1 MSKSGGN
8 IGWISE
14 NKISKKLKAEILKLE
29 IGQYTKPI
37 VIPGGALI
45 LKLEDTKE
53 EKNEININKKLDELV
68 KYLTNEQLNQFS
80 NIYFNK
86 IKKNIRINE
95 L

>member
-1 MSKSGGN
+1 M
-8 IGWISE
+8 
-14 NKISKKLKAEILKLE
+14 
-29 IGQYTKPI
+29 
-37 VIPGGALI
+37 IPGGALI

-53 EKNEININKKLDELV
+53 EKNDVNINKKLNELV